1 MILHSLRLENFG
13 LYQGVTQFDLA
24 PRKRSGGD
32 TPIVLVGG
40 KNGAGKTTFL
50 EALRLALYGKR
61 ALGTRVGQSE
71 YEQYL
76 RSRLNRGGGSL
87 TAAVSLEFDYAEAG
101 VVHRYAV
108 RREWSARS
116 GSVAEAIELEKDG
129 KTITSVPKEEWH
141 SFLQE
146 LIPPGLSQLFFF
158 DGEKIQEIADGS
170 GEEEYLADAVR
181 GLLGIE
187 LISRLRTDLALYLA
201 RHKSQE
207 GSDSLAARLEAN
219 IRDIQTAQRHADE
232 LFEDA
237 AELTAKREA
246 SSRVAEQVRR
256 RFTAEGGDIALGRV
270 KLEAEIQEN
279 KANLHSAEA
288 AFRDAANK
296 LMPLAYAPRLLSRF
310 RSALASSL
318 EGSVDIDSM
327 RGVLEKFEKW
337 DGISTTWTAA
347 HRRDFRAFLESTAT
361 TDTGSFKD
369 LSDRRSAL
377 AVLDLVGTDVRP
389 QSQTLMRGLQSLV
402 AKRDIL
408 EASLARADHA
418 KASAML
424 DELRDADRNLGSTE
438 GALGAK
444 QEELRLARNAVA
456 TLERE
461 RSKLLAEQ
469 ANDEMGSRRSDLGY
483 RAAKTLLEYEA
494 KLLALKLKQLQLE
507 FVRCF
512 AHLARKPDLV
522 AEARIDQP
530 TFTVSLFDASGNLI
544 PKSELSAGE
553 KQIYATAM
561 LWALARTSGRHLPMI
576 IDTPLARLDT
586 EHRSRLIERYFPV
599 ASHQVILLSTDTEIS
614 NEAMQTLEPFVSHSY
629 QLVYDHAARRSTV
642 SAGYFDVDNE
652 EAGRALQQA

>member
-1 MILHSLRLENFG
+1 
-13 LYQGVTQFDLA
+13 
-24 PRKRSGGD
+24 
-32 TPIVLVGG
+32 
-40 KNGAGKTTFL
+40 
-50 EALRLALYGKR
+50 
-61 ALGTRVGQSE
+61 
-71 YEQYL
+71 
-76 RSRLNRGGGSL
+76 
-87 TAAVSLEFDYAEAG
+87 
-101 VVHRYAV
+101 
-108 RREWSARS
+108 
-116 GSVAEAIELEKDG
+116 
-129 KTITSVPKEEWH
+129 
-141 SFLQE
+141 
-146 LIPPGLSQLFFF
+146 
-158 DGEKIQEIADGS
+158 
-170 GEEEYLADAVR
+170 
-181 GLLGIE
+181 
-187 LISRLRTDLALYLA
+187 
-201 RHKSQE
+201 
-207 GSDSLAARLEAN
+207 
-219 IRDIQTAQRHADE
+219 
-232 LFEDA
+232 
-237 AELTAKREA
+237 
-246 SSRVAEQVRR
+246 
-256 RFTAEGGDIALGRV
+256 
-270 KLEAEIQEN
+270 
-279 KANLHSAEA
+279 
-288 AFRDAANK
+288 
-296 LMPLAYAPRLLSRF
+296 
-310 RSALASSL
+310 
-318 EGSVDIDSM
+318 M

-389 QSQTLMRGLQSLV
+389 QSETLMRGLQSLV
-402 AKRDIL
+402 AKRDVL

-424 DELRDADRNLGSTE
+424 DELRNADRNLGSTE
-438 GALGAK
+438 AALAAK

-469 ANDEMGSRRSDLGY
+469 ANDEIGSRRSDLGY

-522 AEARIDQP
+522 AEARIDQS
-530 TFTVSLFDASGNLI
+530 TFTVSLFDASGNLV

-629 QLVYDHAARRSTV
+629 QLVYDHAARCSTV

>member
-76 RSRLNRGGGSL
+76 RSRINRGGGSL

-207 GSDSLAARLEAN
+207 GSDSLTARLEAN

-327 RGVLEKFEKW
+327 RGLLEKFEKW

-469 ANDEMGSRRSDLGY
+469 VNDEMGSRRSDLGY

-522 AEARIDQP
+522 AEARIDQS